1 MAFIYIK
8 ERFQLSPLLEGRRNI
23 TGARLRLE
31 ISTLATTRGATANVH
46 PCAQVQP
53 ISTLAPTRGATPIG
67 IVLIQRGSISTLATT
82 RGATTLPCLRPVPS
96 EISTH
101 ATTRGATAQNQ
112 AGVDLFGFQLTPLLE
127 GRHTL
132 DANILTERTVFQL
145 TPLLEGRQRAAAKE
159 CAQKEI
165 STHAPTRGA
174 TGRGNHIPVQLDFN
188 SRPYTRGDLLP
199 GHYARLAR

>member
-1 MAFIYIK
+1 MKIK
-8 ERFQLSPLLEGRRNI
+8 QMHFAWISTLSPSCRATGWEYKRIANYLFQLSPLLVGRRHADSYNLQKKIIFQLSPLLEGRLG
-23 TGARLRLE
+23 TGRQFRGSSR
-31 ISTLATTRGATANVH
+31 ISTL
-46 PCAQVQP
+46 
-53 ISTLAPTRGATPIG
+53 
-67 IVLIQRGSISTLATT
+67 
-82 RGATTLPCLRPVPS
+82 
-96 EISTH
+96 

-188 SRPYTRGDLLP
+188 SRPYKRGDLLP
-199 GHYARLAR
+199 GHYARWAR

>member
-31 ISTLATTRGATANVH
+31 ISTHATTRGATANVH

-53 ISTLAPTRGATPIG
+53 ISTLATTRGATPIG

-101 ATTRGATAQNQ
+101 ATTRGATRLPLLEFPGWDISTLATTRG
-112 AGVDLFGFQLTPLLE
+112 ATYVRESDYIIHKFQLTPLHE
-127 GRHTL
+127 GRL
-132 DANILTERTVFQL
+132 R
-145 TPLLEGRQRAAAKE
+145 RRAKH
-159 CAQKEI
+159 C
-165 STHAPTRGA
+165 
-174 TGRGNHIPVQLDFN
+174 
-188 SRPYTRGDLLP
+188 
-199 GHYARLAR
+199 